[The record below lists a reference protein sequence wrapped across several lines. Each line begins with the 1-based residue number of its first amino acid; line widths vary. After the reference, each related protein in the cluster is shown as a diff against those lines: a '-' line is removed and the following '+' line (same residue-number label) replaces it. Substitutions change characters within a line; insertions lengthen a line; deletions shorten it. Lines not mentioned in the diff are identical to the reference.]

1 MVLTRS
7 KTRSFIYYL
16 MVATLPFKQFVC
28 YMWSLY
34 LTTRSNKKKVD
45 LLDIL
50 TEQWLKFEYQND
62 IISTYCLLIY
72 YNTKYIY
79 SYQYHKLNAVNT
91 RDSIITNTVSIY
103 LWYMSPIWAT
113 QPPQKCIEITN
124 WKGNEPNKYV
134 IYDTFRIFNK
144 LII

>member
-50 TEQWLKFEYQND
+50 TKQWLKFEYQNH

-72 YNTKYIY
+72 YNTI
-79 SYQYHKLNAVNT
+79 SIFILISQIT
-91 RDSIITNTVSIY
+91 RDSIITNTVSMY
-103 LWYMSPIWAT
+103 LWYMSPIWVT

-124 WKGNEPNKYV
+124 WKSNEPNKYV

>member
-1 MVLTRS
+1 MALTRS

-50 TEQWLKFEYQND
+50 TKQWLKFEYQND

-72 YNTKYIY
+72 YNTIYILILI
-79 SYQYHKLNAVNT
+79 SQIKIAVNT

-124 WKGNEPNKYV
+124 WKSNEPNKYV